1 VGLILTFGGEKGGVG
16 KSTLSVHIAYM
27 LRAMERDPLLVDAD
41 PQGSATNF
49 TAARDGQ
56 GAEPRVESV
65 QKLGK
70 GLAHEI
76 RSLSDRY
83 TDLIIDTG
91 GRDSVELRLAMLVS
105 DRVIVPINLSA
116 FNWWTLEKVDELVG
130 EARLSNPDLHA
141 AVLLNRASS
150 NPMLRRRKVA
160 TAVERLHSAS
170 FENLK
175 VLETVVV
182 ERTVFQDNEEFG
194 LTVWEPSVLRGT
206 VDATACAEIAALY
219 KEINGNDYTGATIGT
234 AA

>member
-1 VGLILTFGGEKGGVG
+1 MTAHPFIGWRCRLRLALPNVHQSYPGEVGLILTFGGEKGGVG

-27 LRAMERDPLLVDAD
+27 LRAIGRDPLLVDAD

-49 TAARDGQ
+49 AAARDGQ

-105 DRVIVPINLSA
+105 
-116 FNWWTLEKVDELVG
+116 
-130 EARLSNPDLHA
+130 
-141 AVLLNRASS
+141 
-150 NPMLRRRKVA
+150 
-160 TAVERLHSAS
+160 
-170 FENLK
+170 
-175 VLETVVV
+175 
-182 ERTVFQDNEEFG
+182 
-194 LTVWEPSVLRGT
+194 
-206 VDATACAEIAALY
+206 
-219 KEINGNDYTGATIGT
+219 
-234 AA
+234 